1 MNYLAQ
7 ITGSGALLLA
17 SAFSAAA
24 VSAPDEQTLSERV
37 GEMIQQQVEQR
48 LAADLSFGA
57 FELNTLTAELA
68 AADVL
73 LASRVTE
80 LDAGLNQVLRA
91 REVVIQGDWLTPTRN
106 QLVLD
111 GIVASDAQLT
121 IAYYG
126 KGKSNLH
133 ALYDAYMAQQPVY
146 KASERLIWELGEVQL
161 NNVVVNLFDSGLPI
175 LSVQLDTLTLPP
187 MASTDNA
194 DDYIARVLVP
204 LLNQVQR
211 QIRNGDLD
219 AAVDASRL
227 MGFMWREAFV
237 GF

>member
-7 ITGSGALLLA
+7 LSASALLFA
-17 SAFSAAA
+17 TAFSATVALA
-24 VSAPDEQTLSERV
+24 QDEQTLSERV
-37 GEMIQQQVEQR
+37 GELIQQQVDER
-48 LAADLSFGA
+48 LAADLSFA
-57 FELNTLTAELA
+57 NFELNTLTAELV
-68 AADVL
+68 AADVQ

-91 REVVIQGDWLTPTRN
+91 REVVIHGDWVTPTRN
-106 QLVLD
+106 ELVLD
-111 GIVASDAQLT
+111 RIVASDAQLT

-146 KASERLIWELGEVQL
+146 KASERLIWKLGEVQL
-161 NNVVVNLFDSGLPI
+161 NNVVVNLFDGGLPI
-175 LSVQLDTLTLPP
+175 LSVQLDQLTLPP
-187 MASTDNA
+187 MASTDTA

-204 LLNQVQR
+204 LLKQVQQ
-211 QIRNGDLD
+211 QILNGELD